1 MCYGTSDDKDT
12 GAFDVSF
19 AECVVSC
26 PTSNSVAAVDRQVVF
41 ALHNTYFAEEALSV
55 GNAPSVVNRI
65 NNSTV
70 PGNVPIVQI
79 GARVYSTY
87 HVIPEQQTTGISLYA
102 NEAIFERGFHT
113 YYESEAERDKFSL
126 KKTIL
131 LHEFD
136 ISQYQLK
143 AQNGILLRYE
153 VYAVDKIL
161 SAIDNLSTV
170 IAERDYYLRF
180 LVASPY
186 QNNLTVVYD
195 SKNYGLPLDSSVVE
209 TGCLF
214 QMLDSYS
221 DVGIANTT
229 GGLCPTLFFKNSAYV
244 NGFQVATL
252 RSQNVANIK
261 EYDIAED
268 LKSFTL
274 SLPVEGYRLTI
285 PRQWEEW
292 VIQPPPPTPPTPLI
306 TNYNNN
312 SQQLENILRFSS
324 VTEDNI
330 SIFGAAGFDYGKI
343 NPNAYPFD
351 KSINTG
357 ITSLGSDLSRYNIEL
372 NLPIK
377 TYNTTESAENDIGQQ
392 RTIVFNT
399 DPVIEDTTNFASGL
413 VNKNIIPPAIKWL
426 SLNNPQKIQLNEL
439 LVQIRNSKTNK
450 LAGEI
455 TDASIELIFKSHHNK
470 SPQLDLIL

>member
-1 MCYGTSDDKDT
+1 
-12 GAFDVSF
+12 
-19 AECVVSC
+19 
-26 PTSNSVAAVDRQVVF
+26 
-41 ALHNTYFAEEALSV
+41 
-55 GNAPSVVNRI
+55 
-65 NNSTV
+65 
-70 PGNVPIVQI
+70 
-79 GARVYSTY
+79 
-87 HVIPEQQTTGISLYA
+87 
-102 NEAIFERGFHT
+102 
-113 YYESEAERDKFSL
+113 
-126 KKTIL
+126 
-131 LHEFD
+131 
-136 ISQYQLK
+136 
-143 AQNGILLRYE
+143 
-153 VYAVDKIL
+153 
-161 SAIDNLSTV
+161 
-170 IAERDYYLRF
+170 
-180 LVASPY
+180 
-186 QNNLTVVYD
+186 
-195 SKNYGLPLDSSVVE
+195 
-209 TGCLF
+209 
-214 QMLDSYS
+214 MLDSYT
-221 DVGIANTT
+221 DEGITNTT
-229 GGLCPTLFFKNSAYV
+229 GGLCPTLFFKNSGFG
-244 NGFQVATL
+244 NGFQVSKL
-252 RSQNVANIK
+252 RSQNVANIR
-261 EYDIAED
+261 EYDTIGDE
-268 LKSFTL
+268 KSFTL

-285 PRQWEEW
+285 PRQWDEW

-330 SIFGAAGFDYGKI
+330 SGFGTAFFDYGKI

-351 KSINTG
+351 KSINAG

-377 TYNTTESAENDIGQQ
+377 TYNTTESSDNDIGQQ

-455 TDASIELIFKSHHNK
+455 TDASIELIFKSHNNK